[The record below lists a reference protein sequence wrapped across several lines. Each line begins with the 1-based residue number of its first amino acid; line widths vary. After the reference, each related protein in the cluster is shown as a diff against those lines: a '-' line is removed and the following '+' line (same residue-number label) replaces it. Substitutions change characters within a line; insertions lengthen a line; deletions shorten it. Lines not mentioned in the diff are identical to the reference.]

1 MLPNLHAIFSNSFR
15 TAEGD
20 YSDKITDKEIELLF
34 QHKLFK
40 CFLPESL
47 GGLALDLPSTLRII
61 QDAAYINGSLGWLV
75 QIGNGGMYFA
85 TNFDEKLAEKFLQP
99 ADAVISGSGTA
110 TSTAIVCDGGY
121 MLSGKWKYCSGSAYA
136 TLFTVTFTT
145 DDSDE
150 ILSAVVPRKEVKVI
164 NDWDTIGMRNTST
177 NTIQLENVFL
187 SNEQLFKVSE
197 RKAYFN
203 EPALS
208 LPFILYAQAFFI
220 HVVFGVFDRFLI
232 EAEQMLPENTNISER
247 VKKCLELIQKGRIS
261 LETSKKTVD
270 SIVLKIL
277 APTASFSEEE
287 EMNFQRMFVDKAHEI
302 RNSANDLYAILG
314 IEVIYRKHPV
324 AICYADLVTVSQH
337 KLLNW

>member
-1 MLPNLHAIFSNSFR
+1 MLPDLHAIFSNSFR

-20 YSDKITDKEIELLF
+20 YSDLITDKEIELLF

-47 GGLALDLPSTLRII
+47 GGLALDLPATLRII

-99 ADAVISGSGTA
+99 ANAVISGSGTP
-110 TSTAIVCDGGY
+110 TAKAVACEGGY
-121 MLSGKWKYCSGSAYA
+121 MLSGSWKYCSGSAYA

-187 SNEQLFKVSE
+187 SNDQLFKVSE

-220 HVVFGVFDRFLI
+220 HVVFGVFDRLLT
-232 EAEQMLPENTNISER
+232 EAEQMLPENTSTSER

-277 APTASFSEEE
+277 APSASFTEEE
-287 EMNFQRMFVDKAHEI
+287 ELAFQQTFIEKAKEM
-302 RNSANDLYAILG
+302 RVLAAELYASMG
-314 IEVIYRKHPV
+314 IEVIYRNNPV
-324 AICYADLVTVSQH
+324 AICYMDLVTVSQH
-337 KLLNW
+337 KLLNA

>member
-1 MLPNLHAIFSNSFR
+1 MLPDLHTIFSHSFR

-20 YSDKITDKEIELLF
+20 YSDLLTDNEIELLF

-47 GGLALDLPSTLRII
+47 GGLALDLPATLRII

-99 ADAVISGSGTA
+99 ADAVISGSGTP
-110 TSTAIVCDGGY
+110 TAKAISCEGGY
-121 MLSGKWKYCSGSAYA
+121 MLSGSWKYCSGSAYA

-187 SNEQLFKVSE
+187 SNDQLFKVSE

-232 EAEQMLPENTNISER
+232 EAEQMLPEKTSTSER
-247 VKKCLELIQKGRIS
+247 VRKCLELIQKGRIT
-261 LETSKKTVD
+261 LETSKNTVD
-270 SIVLKIL
+270 SILSKIL
-277 APTASFSEEE
+277 APSASFSEEE
-287 EMNFQRMFVDKAHEI
+287 ELAFQQTFIEKAKEL
-302 RNSANDLYAILG
+302 RVLAAELYANMG
-314 IEVIYRKHPV
+314 IEVIYRKNPV
-324 AICYADLVTVSQH
+324 AIFYMDLVTVSQH
-337 KLLNW
+337 KLLNA